1 MPSTPLGC
9 QSATFPPEMKFR
21 GKWRTYQTR
30 LLDSLAAYLDDN
42 RLHVVAAPGSG
53 KTTFGLEVVRRI
65 NKRTLVLAPT
75 ITIRDQWAERLIE
88 QFLPPESPQPDWVST
103 DIRNPGLLT
112 IATYQAMH
120 AVCTGQPETIEAF
133 DSDEEN
139 GSEPV
144 AANGNGNGN
153 AKPAEQAE
161 LPACLSEVATL
172 LVDEAHHLRAEW
184 WRTLTLVADRL
195 KPTVIA
201 LTATPPFDVSPYE
214 WQRYEELCGPIDAE
228 ISIPELVLQDDLSPH
243 QDYVY
248 FTTPAAEEQKS
259 INEFRASVDSF
270 VRRLLENGEFAAA
283 LATHPWIAD
292 PDNHL
297 EEILERP
304 EYLSSLVVYLHGVG
318 AEIPRKALS
327 ALGVGSKTV
336 PAVDLAWLEILLT
349 RCLYEDLAS
358 FAAIDPLLKSL
369 RHDLLQIG
377 AIERRK
383 VVLRNPSVQGRLLT
397 TSKTKLHSIE
407 EIVRFEAGSM
417 KDGLRCVVLTDFI
430 RKADLPNTNANPAEF
445 EDIGAVP
452 IFETLRRSGIPDIRL
467 GVLCGSLVIVPESAK
482 ELIMQTADRIGIS
495 RDDLVLRPLVHDSA
509 YWLLEIKGTYR
520 QGAVGLLTAVFEQ
533 GGITILVGTKSL
545 LGEGWDAPA
554 VNTLIL
560 ATFVGSYVLSNQM
573 RGRSIRIDPKCPT
586 KTANVWH
593 LVCVEPGTQAPGDD
607 YDMLT
612 RRFSAFVGVNPATR
626 TIENGIDRLGLGC
639 PPFTRESI
647 AELNSEAAAR
657 ALDRDAL
664 RRTWDEALASGV
676 TKQMTEGLNAAA
688 TTLPRGFVFRNTI
701 AALLVEAGTLFVAVF
716 STLARVFGR
725 VHSDQDPTTIL
736 AVIAGIAAAVS
747 LPSAITAFWR
757 LVRHGT
763 PERSMKQIG
772 MAVLEALRTEG
783 SLNAQSEFQIN
794 AERNRDGSVYCWL
807 TGGTGRDQSIFIRA
821 MGEVLRPIENP
832 RYLLAQNRYWRFFRE
847 NYFSVPE
854 VFGRK
859 KEFAEAFAKRWRS
872 RVGPVQLV
880 YTRSPKGRRI
890 LLRARMHSL
899 SAAFQGAAERMS
911 CWK

>member
-1 MPSTPLGC
+1 MSSTPFGSQC
-9 QSATFPPEMKFR
+9 ATFPPEMKFQ
-21 GKWRTYQTR
+21 GKWRSYQMR

-75 ITIRDQWAERLIE
+75 ITIRDQWAERLTA
-88 QFLPPESPQPDWVST
+88 QFLPAESSQPDWVST
-103 DIRNPGLLT
+103 DIRNPGPLT
-112 IATYQAMH
+112 IATYQALH
-120 AVCTGQPETIEAF
+120 AVCSGQPETIEQF
-133 DSDEEN
+133 DSEEEN
-139 GSEPV
+139 GSESV
-144 AANGNGNGN
+144 ARNGNGNG
-153 AKPAEQAE
+153 KPAEQAE
-161 LPACLSEVATL
+161 LPACLSGVATL

-184 WRTLTLVADRL
+184 WRTLSFVADRL

-214 WQRYEELCGPIDAE
+214 WQRYEDLCGPIDAD
-228 ISIPELVLQDDLSPH
+228 ISVPELVLQGDLSPH
-243 QDYVY
+243 QDYVH

-270 VRRLLENGEFAAA
+270 VRRLLANGEFATGLAA
-283 LATHPWIAD
+283 HPWIAD
-292 PDNHL
+292 PDSHL

-318 AEIPRKALS
+318 VEIPRKALS

-336 PAVDLAWLEILLT
+336 PPVDLAWLEILLT
-349 RCLYEDLAS
+349 CCLYDDSAS
-358 FAAIDPLLKSL
+358 FAAIDTLLKSL

-377 AIERRK
+377 AIDRRK
-383 VVLRNPSVQGRLLT
+383 VVLRSPCVQGRLLT

-407 EIVRFEAGSM
+407 EIVRIESGSL
-417 KDGLRCVVLTDFI
+417 KDRLRCVVLTDFI
-430 RKADLPNTNANPAEF
+430 RKADLPNTIATPAEF
-445 EDIGAVP
+445 DDIGAVP

-482 ELIMQTADRIGIS
+482 ELVTQTADRIGIK
-495 RDDLVLRPLVHDSA
+495 RDDLVLRPLVHDPA
-509 YWLLEIKGTYR
+509 YWLLEMRGTYR

-533 GGITILVGTKSL
+533 GGITVLVGTKSL

-554 VNTLIL
+554 INTLIL

-573 RGRSIRIDPKCPT
+573 RGRSIRIDPKRPT
-586 KTANVWH
+586 KTANIWH
-593 LVCVEPGTQAPGDD
+593 LVCVEPGTPLPGDD
-607 YDMLT
+607 FEMLT

-639 PPFTRESI
+639 PPFTPDRI
-647 AELNSEAAAR
+647 AQLNAATIAR
-657 ALDRDAL
+657 AFDRDAL
-664 RRTWDEALASGV
+664 RSSWDEALALGA
-676 TKQMTEGLNAAA
+676 TGQMTEGLQAAA
-688 TTLPRGFVFRNTI
+688 TALPRGFVFRNTI

-772 MAVLEALRTEG
+772 TTVLEALRLEG

-821 MGEVLRPIENP
+821 MREVLRPIENP
-832 RYLLAQNRYWRFFRE
+832 RYLLAQNRFWRFFRE

-872 RVGPVQLV
+872 RVGPAQLV
-880 YTRSPKGRRI
+880 YTRSPEGRRV
-890 LLRARMHSL
+890 LVRARMHSL
-899 SAAFQGAAERMS
+899 SSSFQQRAERMS